1 MKKDSR
7 KFSHECEFSSASLSY
22 GKANVK
28 IEVQEYNPQLE
39 PRVEWCVGGRHFYST
54 DCAKCFTD
62 LKFSVARTAIYEA
75 GIGAHALKLA
85 SPEHL
90 APVFLM
96 WPTRRFVVDVACN
109 GEGDQGKVAEVPLMD
124 GSALPFFSELRR
136 NVGVP
141 GELAFYD
148 APVHASWNLIRTD
161 VADSAQAQKP
171 YGSVKITPSEAFEV
185 EYILE
190 RNEGGCTFRS
200 AANVSIF
207 SAEDLYNIFTARTFI
222 LKNEFDEARKAGLL
236 SGVDSSCGLLLGE
249 SVTGVENSRLYRV
262 QEEPARHKILD
273 LLGDLCFIKPK
284 LPKVRLEIINGG
296 HLSHRTILEK
306 VLPYAL
312 Q

>member
-7 KFSHECEFSSASLSY
+7 KSPREWEFSSASLSY

-39 PRVEWCVGGRHFYST
+39 PRVEWRVGGRSFYST

-62 LKFSVARTAIYEA
+62 LKFSVARTAIYEL
-75 GIGAHALKLA
+75 GEGAHALTLA

-96 WPTRRFVVDVACN
+96 WPSRRFVVDVACN
-109 GEGDQGKVAEVPLMD
+109 EEGDKGCVAEVPLMD
-124 GSALPFFSELRR
+124 GSALPFFSEFRR
-136 NVGVP
+136 NVGAP
-141 GELAFYD
+141 EELAFYD
-148 APVHASWNLIRTD
+148 VPVHAEWDLFRTD
-161 VADSAQAQKP
+161 VADDAQAQKP
-171 YGSVKITPSEAFEV
+171 YGSVKIMPSEAFEV

-190 RNEGGCTFRS
+190 RNENGRVFKS
-200 AANVSIF
+200 AANVSIY
-207 SAEDLYNIFTARTFI
+207 SAEDLYNVFAARTFI

-236 SGVDSSCGLLLGE
+236 GGVDESCGLLLD
-249 SVTGVENSRLYRV
+249 NSPEASAPAFRV
-262 QEEPARHKILD
+262 ADEPARHKILD
-273 LLGDLCFIKPK
+273 LLGDLCFAKPA

>member
-7 KFSHECEFSSASLSY
+7 KSPREWEFSSASLSY

-39 PRVEWCVGGRHFYST
+39 PRVEWRVGGRAFYST

-62 LKFSVARTAIYEA
+62 LKFSVARTAIYES
-75 GIGAHALKLA
+75 GEGAHALTLA

-96 WPTRRFVVDVACN
+96 WPSRRFVVDVACDEDSDK
-109 GEGDQGKVAEVPLMD
+109 GCVAEVPLMD
-124 GSALPFFSELRR
+124 GSALPFFTEFRR
-136 NVGVP
+136 NVGAP
-141 GELAFYD
+141 EELAFYD
-148 APVHASWNLIRTD
+148 VPVHASWDL
-161 VADSAQAQKP
+161 P

-190 RNEGGCTFRS
+190 RNENGRVFKS
-200 AANVSIF
+200 AANVSIY
-207 SAEDLYNIFTARTFI
+207 SAEDLYNVFAARTFI

-236 SGVDSSCGLLLGE
+236 GGVDESCGLLLD
-249 SVTGVENSRLYRV
+249 NSPEASAPVFRV
-262 QEEPARHKILD
+262 ADEPARHKILD
-273 LLGDLCFIKPK
+273 LLGDLCFAKPA

>member
-1 MKKDSR
+1 MKGSR
-7 KFSHECEFSSASLSY
+7 KIEFSSASLSY

-39 PRVEWCVGGRHFYST
+39 PRVEWRVGGRSFYST

-62 LKFSVARTAIYEA
+62 LKFSVARTAIYES
-75 GIGAHALKLA
+75 GEGAHALTLA

-96 WPTRRFVVDVACN
+96 WPSRRFVVDVACN
-109 GEGDQGKVAEVPLMD
+109 EESDKGCVAELPLMD
-124 GSALPFFSELRR
+124 GSALPFFSEFRR
-136 NVGVP
+136 NVGAP
-141 GELAFYD
+141 EELAFYD
-148 APVHASWNLIRTD
+148 APVHASWDL
-161 VADSAQAQKP
+161 P

-190 RNEGGCTFRS
+190 RNEKGRVFKS
-200 AANVSIF
+200 AANVSIY
-207 SAEDLYNIFTARTFI
+207 SAEDLYNVFAARTFI

-236 SGVDSSCGLLLGE
+236 GGVDESCGLLLD
-249 SVTGVENSRLYRV
+249 NSPEAVAPVFRV
-262 QEEPARHKILD
+262 VDEPARHKILD
-273 LLGDLCFIKPK
+273 LLGDLCFAKPV

>member
-1 MKKDSR
+1 
-7 KFSHECEFSSASLSY
+7 
-22 GKANVK
+22 
-28 IEVQEYNPQLE
+28 
-39 PRVEWCVGGRHFYST
+39 
-54 DCAKCFTD
+54 
-62 LKFSVARTAIYEA
+62 VARTAIYESVE
-75 GIGAHALKLA
+75 GAHALKLA

-109 GEGDQGKVAEVPLMD
+109 GEVDQGKVAEVPLMD
-124 GSALPFFSELRR
+124 GSALPFFSTLRR

-141 GELAFYD
+141 EELAFYD
-148 APVHASWNLIRTD
+148 APVHAAWDLFRTD
-161 VADSAQAQKP
+161 VADTVQAQKP

-190 RNEGGCTFRS
+190 RNENGCVFRS
-200 AANVSIF
+200 AANVSIY
-207 SAEDLYNIFTARTFI
+207 SAEDLYNVFAARTFI

-236 SGVDSSCGLLLGE
+236 GGVDESCGLLLD
-249 SVTGVENSRLYRV
+249 NSEVADAPFRV
-262 QEEPARHKILD
+262 ADEPARHKILD
-273 LLGDLCFIKPK
+273 LLGDLCFAKPA

>member
-7 KFSHECEFSSASLSY
+7 KSPREWEFSSASLSY

-39 PRVEWCVGGRHFYST
+39 PRVEWRVGGRSFYST

-62 LKFSVARTAIYEA
+62 LKFSVARTAIYEL
-75 GIGAHALKLA
+75 GEGAHALTLA

-96 WPTRRFVVDVACN
+96 WPSRRFVVDVACN
-109 GEGDQGKVAEVPLMD
+109 EEGDKGCVAEVPLMD
-124 GSALPFFSELRR
+124 GSALPFFSEFRR
-136 NVGVP
+136 NVGAP
-141 GELAFYD
+141 EELAFYD
-148 APVHASWNLIRTD
+148 APVHALWDL
-161 VADSAQAQKP
+161 P

-190 RNEGGCTFRS
+190 RNENGRVFKS
-200 AANVSIF
+200 AANVSIY
-207 SAEDLYNIFTARTFI
+207 SAEDLYNVFAARTFI

-236 SGVDSSCGLLLGE
+236 GGVDESCGLLLD
-249 SVTGVENSRLYRV
+249 NSPEASAPVFRV
-262 QEEPARHKILD
+262 ADEPARHKILD
-273 LLGDLCFIKPK
+273 LLGDLCFAKPA

>member
-1 MKKDSR
+1 MKKDPR
-7 KFSHECEFSSASLSY
+7 KSPREWEFSSASLSF
-22 GKANVK
+22 GRASVK

-39 PRVEWCVGGRHFYST
+39 PRVEWRVGGHPFYST

-62 LKFSVARTAIYEA
+62 LKFSVARTAIYES
-75 GIGAHALKLA
+75 GTGGHPLKLA

-90 APVFLM
+90 APIFLM

-109 GEGDQGKVAEVPLMD
+109 GEVDQGKVAEVPLMD
-124 GSALPFFSELRR
+124 GSALPFFSTLRR
-136 NVGVP
+136 NEGVP
-141 GELAFYD
+141 EELAFYD
-148 APVHASWNLIRTD
+148 APVHAAWDLFRTD
-161 VADSAQAQKP
+161 VADTVQAQKP

-190 RNEGGCTFRS
+190 RHEGGCSFRS
-200 AANVSIF
+200 AANVSIY
-207 SAEDLYNIFTARTFI
+207 SAEDLYNVFAARTFI

-236 SGVDSSCGLLLGE
+236 GGVDESCGLLLD
-249 SVTGVENSRLYRV
+249 NSEVANAPFRV
-262 QEEPARHKILD
+262 ADEPARHKILD
-273 LLGDLCFIKPK
+273 LLGDLCFMKPK

>member
-7 KFSHECEFSSASLSY
+7 KSPREWEFSSASLSY

-39 PRVEWCVGGRHFYST
+39 PRVEWRVGGRAFYST

-62 LKFSVARTAIYEA
+62 LKFSVVRTAIYES
-75 GIGAHALKLA
+75 GEGTHALTLA

-96 WPTRRFVVDVACN
+96 WPSRRFVVNVACN
-109 GEGDQGKVAEVPLMD
+109 EESDKGCVAELPLMD
-124 GSALPFFSELRR
+124 GSALPFFSEFRR
-136 NVGVP
+136 NVGAP
-141 GELAFYD
+141 EKLAFYD
-148 APVHASWNLIRTD
+148 APVHASWDL
-161 VADSAQAQKP
+161 P

-190 RNEGGCTFRS
+190 RNENCRVFKS
-200 AANVSIF
+200 AANVSIY
-207 SAEDLYNIFTARTFI
+207 SAEDLYNVFAARTFI

-236 SGVDSSCGLLLGE
+236 GGVDESCGLLLD
-249 SVTGVENSRLYRV
+249 NSPEAVAPVFRV
-262 QEEPARHKILD
+262 ADEPARHKILD
-273 LLGDLCFIKPK
+273 LLGDLCFAKPA

>member
-7 KFSHECEFSSASLSY
+7 KSPHEWEFSSASLSF
-22 GKANVK
+22 GRASVK

-39 PRVEWCVGGRHFYST
+39 PRVEWRVGGRSFYST
-54 DCAKCFTD
+54 DCIKCFTD
-62 LKFSVARTAIYEA
+62 LKFSVARTAIYESVE
-75 GIGAHALKLA
+75 GVHALKLA

-109 GEGDQGKVAEVPLMD
+109 GEVDQGKVAEVPLMD
-124 GSALPFFSELRR
+124 GSALPFFSTLRR

-141 GELAFYD
+141 EELAFYD
-148 APVHASWNLIRTD
+148 APVHAAWDLFRTD
-161 VADSAQAQKP
+161 VADTVQAQKP

-190 RNEGGCTFRS
+190 RNENGCVFRS
-200 AANVSIF
+200 AANVSIY
-207 SAEDLYNIFTARTFI
+207 SAEDLYNVFAARTFI

-236 SGVDSSCGLLLGE
+236 GGVDESCGLLLD
-249 SVTGVENSRLYRV
+249 NSEVANAPFRV
-262 QEEPARHKILD
+262 ADEPARHKILD
-273 LLGDLCFIKPK
+273 LLGDLCFMKPK

>member
-7 KFSHECEFSSASLSY
+7 KSPREWEFGSASLSY
-22 GKANVK
+22 SKANVK

-39 PRVEWCVGGRHFYST
+39 PRVEWRVGGRPFYST
-54 DCAKCFTD
+54 DCIKCFTD
-62 LKFSVARTAIYEA
+62 LKFRVARTAIYES
-75 GIGAHALKLA
+75 GEGAHALKLA

-96 WPTRRFVVDVACN
+96 WPSRRFVVDVACN
-109 GEGDQGKVAEVPLMD
+109 EECETGKIAEIPMMD
-124 GSALPFFSELRR
+124 GSALPFFSALRR

-141 GELAFYD
+141 EELAFYD
-148 APVHASWNLIRTD
+148 APVHAAWDLFRTD
-161 VADSAQAQKP
+161 VADAALAQKP
-171 YGSVKITPSEAFEV
+171 YGSVKIAPSEAFEV
-185 EYILE
+185 EYIFE
-190 RNEGGCTFRS
+190 RNEGSRVFKS
-200 AANVSIF
+200 AANVSIY
-207 SAEDLYNIFTARTFI
+207 SAEDLYNVFAARTFI

-236 SGVDSSCGLLLGE
+236 GGVDESCGLLLDDSLE
-249 SVTGVENSRLYRV
+249 AVAPVFRV
-262 QEEPARHKILD
+262 ADEPARHKILD
-273 LLGDLCFIKPK
+273 LLGDLCFAKPA

>member
-7 KFSHECEFSSASLSY
+7 KFSHECEFNSASLSY

-39 PRVEWCVGGRHFYST
+39 PRVEWRVGGHPFYST
-54 DCAKCFTD
+54 DCVKCFAD
-62 LKFSVARTAIYEA
+62 LKFSVARTAIYES
-75 GIGAHALKLA
+75 GESTNALKLA

-96 WPTRRFVVDVACN
+96 WPSRRFVVDVSCN
-109 GEGDQGKVAEVPLMD
+109 EKSDNGFAAEIPLMD
-124 GSALPFFSELRR
+124 GSALPFFLALRR

-141 GELAFYD
+141 EELAFYD
-148 APVHASWNLIRTD
+148 APVHAEWDLFRTD
-161 VADSAQAQKP
+161 RNDSKP
-171 YGSVKITPSEAFEV
+171 YGSVKITPSETFEV
-185 EYILE
+185 EYVLE
-190 RNEGGCTFRS
+190 RNDGVCNFTS
-200 AANVSIF
+200 AASVSIY
-207 SAEDLYNIFTARTFI
+207 SAEHLYNVFAARTFI

-236 SGVDSSCGLLLGE
+236 GGVDESCGLLLDD
-249 SVTGVENSRLYRV
+249 SAAANASFRV
-262 QEEPARHKILD
+262 ADEPARHKILD
-273 LLGDLCFIKPK
+273 LLGDLCFAKPA

>member
-1 MKKDSR
+1 MKKDSH

-22 GKANVK
+22 GKASVK

-39 PRVEWCVGGRHFYST
+39 PRVEWRVGGRSFYST

-62 LKFSVARTAIYEA
+62 LKFSVARTAIYES
-75 GIGAHALKLA
+75 GEGTHALTLA

-90 APVFLM
+90 APIFLM

-109 GEGDQGKVAEVPLMD
+109 GEVDQGKVAEVPLMD
-124 GSALPFFSELRR
+124 GSALPFFSTLRR

-141 GELAFYD
+141 EELAFYD
-148 APVHASWNLIRTD
+148 APVHAAWDLFRTD
-161 VADSAQAQKP
+161 VADTVQAQKP

-190 RNEGGCTFRS
+190 RNENGCVFRS
-200 AANVSIF
+200 AANVSIY
-207 SAEDLYNIFTARTFI
+207 SAEDLYNVFAARTFI

-236 SGVDSSCGLLLGE
+236 GGVDESCGLLLD
-249 SVTGVENSRLYRV
+249 NSEVANAPFRV
-262 QEEPARHKILD
+262 ADEPARHKILD
-273 LLGDLCFIKPK
+273 LLGDLCFMKPM

>member
-7 KFSHECEFSSASLSY
+7 KSPREWEFSSASLSY

-39 PRVEWCVGGRHFYST
+39 PRVEWRVGGRAFYST

-62 LKFSVARTAIYEA
+62 LKFSVARTAIYEL
-75 GIGAHALKLA
+75 GEGAHALKLA

-96 WPTRRFVVDVACN
+96 WPSRRFVVDVTCN
-109 GEGDQGKVAEVPLMD
+109 EESDKGCVAEVPLMD
-124 GSALPFFSELRR
+124 GSTLPFFTEFRR
-136 NVGVP
+136 NVGAP
-141 GELAFYD
+141 EELAFYD
-148 APVHASWNLIRTD
+148 APVHASWDL
-161 VADSAQAQKP
+161 P

-190 RNEGGCTFRS
+190 RNENGRVFKS
-200 AANVSIF
+200 AANVSIY
-207 SAEDLYNIFTARTFI
+207 SAEDLYNVFAARTFI

-236 SGVDSSCGLLLGE
+236 GGVDESCGLLLDNFPE
-249 SVTGVENSRLYRV
+249 AVAPAFRV
-262 QEEPARHKILD
+262 ADEPARHKILD
-273 LLGDLCFIKPK
+273 LLGDLCFAKPA

>member
-7 KFSHECEFSSASLSY
+7 KSPHEWEFSSASLSF
-22 GKANVK
+22 GRASVK

-39 PRVEWCVGGRHFYST
+39 PRVEWRVGGRSFYST
-54 DCAKCFTD
+54 DCIKCFTD
-62 LKFSVARTAIYEA
+62 LKFSVARTAIYESVE
-75 GIGAHALKLA
+75 GAHALKLA

-109 GEGDQGKVAEVPLMD
+109 GEVDQGKVAEVPLMD
-124 GSALPFFSELRR
+124 GSALPFFSTLRR

-141 GELAFYD
+141 EELAFYD
-148 APVHASWNLIRTD
+148 APVHAAWDLFRTD
-161 VADSAQAQKP
+161 VADTVQAQKP

-190 RNEGGCTFRS
+190 RNENGCVFRS
-200 AANVSIF
+200 AANVSIY
-207 SAEDLYNIFTARTFI
+207 SAEDLYNVFAARTFI

-236 SGVDSSCGLLLGE
+236 GGVDESCGLLLD
-249 SVTGVENSRLYRV
+249 NSEVANAPFRV
-262 QEEPARHKILD
+262 ADEPARHKILD
-273 LLGDLCFIKPK
+273 LLGDLCFMKPK

>member
-7 KFSHECEFSSASLSY
+7 KSPREWEFSSASLSY

-39 PRVEWCVGGRHFYST
+39 PRVEWRVGGRAFYST

-62 LKFSVARTAIYEA
+62 LKFSVARTAIYES
-75 GIGAHALKLA
+75 GEGAHALTLA

-96 WPTRRFVVDVACN
+96 WPSRRFVVDVACN
-109 GEGDQGKVAEVPLMD
+109 EESDKGCVAEVPLMD
-124 GSALPFFSELRR
+124 GSALPFFTEFRR
-136 NVGVP
+136 NVGAP
-141 GELAFYD
+141 EELAFYD
-148 APVHASWNLIRTD
+148 APVHASWDL
-161 VADSAQAQKP
+161 P

-190 RNEGGCTFRS
+190 RNENGRVFKS
-200 AANVSIF
+200 AANVSIY
-207 SAEDLYNIFTARTFI
+207 SAEDLYNVFAARTFI

-236 SGVDSSCGLLLGE
+236 GGVDESCGLLLD
-249 SVTGVENSRLYRV
+249 NSPEASAPAFRV
-262 QEEPARHKILD
+262 ADEPARHKILD
-273 LLGDLCFIKPK
+273 LLGDLCFAKPA

>member
-7 KFSHECEFSSASLSY
+7 KSPREWEFSSASLSY

-39 PRVEWCVGGRHFYST
+39 PRVEWRVGGRAFYST

-62 LKFSVARTAIYEA
+62 LKFSVARTAIYEL
-75 GIGAHALKLA
+75 GEGAHALTLA

-96 WPTRRFVVDVACN
+96 WPSRRFVVDVACN
-109 GEGDQGKVAEVPLMD
+109 EEGNKGCVAEVPLMD
-124 GSALPFFSELRR
+124 GSALPFFSEFRR
-136 NVGVP
+136 NVGAP
-141 GELAFYD
+141 EELAFYD
-148 APVHASWNLIRTD
+148 APVHASWNLL
-161 VADSAQAQKP
+161 

-190 RNEGGCTFRS
+190 RNENGRVFKS
-200 AANVSIF
+200 AANVSIY
-207 SAEDLYNIFTARTFI
+207 SAEDLYNVFAARTFI

-236 SGVDSSCGLLLGE
+236 GGVDKSCGLLLDNFPE
-249 SVTGVENSRLYRV
+249 AVAPAFRV
-262 QEEPARHKILD
+262 ADEPARHKILD
-273 LLGDLCFIKPK
+273 LLGDLCFAKPA

>member
-1 MKKDSR
+1 
-7 KFSHECEFSSASLSY
+7 
-22 GKANVK
+22 
-28 IEVQEYNPQLE
+28 
-39 PRVEWCVGGRHFYST
+39 VGGRAFYST

-62 LKFSVARTAIYEA
+62 LKFSVVRTAIYES
-75 GIGAHALKLA
+75 GEGTHALTLA

-96 WPTRRFVVDVACN
+96 WPSRRFVVDVACN
-109 GEGDQGKVAEVPLMD
+109 EEGDKGCVAEIPLMD
-124 GSALPFFSELRR
+124 GSALPFFSEFRR
-136 NVGVP
+136 NVGAP
-141 GELAFYD
+141 EELAFYD
-148 APVHASWNLIRTD
+148 VPVHASWDLFRTD
-161 VADSAQAQKP
+161 VADDAQTQKP

-190 RNEGGCTFRS
+190 RNENGRVFKS
-200 AANVSIF
+200 AANVSIY
-207 SAEDLYNIFTARTFI
+207 SAEDLYNVFAARTFI

-236 SGVDSSCGLLLGE
+236 GGVDESCGLLLD
-249 SVTGVENSRLYRV
+249 NSPEAVAPVFRV
-262 QEEPARHKILD
+262 ADEPARHKILD
-273 LLGDLCFIKPK
+273 LLGDLCFAKPA

>member
-1 MKKDSR
+1 
-7 KFSHECEFSSASLSY
+7 
-22 GKANVK
+22 
-28 IEVQEYNPQLE
+28 
-39 PRVEWCVGGRHFYST
+39 
-54 DCAKCFTD
+54 
-62 LKFSVARTAIYEA
+62 
-75 GIGAHALKLA
+75 
-85 SPEHL
+85 
-90 APVFLM
+90 
-96 WPTRRFVVDVACN
+96 
-109 GEGDQGKVAEVPLMD
+109 MD
-124 GSALPFFSELRR
+124 GSALPFFSALRR

-148 APVHASWNLIRTD
+148 APVHAAWDLIRTD
-161 VADSAQAQKP
+161 IADSVQAQKP

-190 RNEGGCTFRS
+190 RNEGGCAFRS

-207 SAEDLYNIFTARTFI
+207 SAEDLYNVFTARTFI

-236 SGVDSSCGLLLGE
+236 SGVDSSCGLLLGDSSPE
-249 SVTGVENSRLYRV
+249 VNASAYRV

>member
-7 KFSHECEFSSASLSY
+7 KSPREWEFSSASLSF
-22 GKANVK
+22 GRASVK

-39 PRVEWCVGGRHFYST
+39 PRVEWRVGGRSFYST
-54 DCAKCFTD
+54 DCIKCFTD
-62 LKFSVARTAIYEA
+62 LKFSVARTAIYESVE
-75 GIGAHALKLA
+75 GAHPLKLA

-90 APVFLM
+90 APIFLM

-109 GEGDQGKVAEVPLMD
+109 GEVDQGKVAEVPLMD
-124 GSALPFFSELRR
+124 GSALPFFSTLRR

-141 GELAFYD
+141 EELAFYD
-148 APVHASWNLIRTD
+148 APVHAMWDLFRTD
-161 VADSAQAQKP
+161 VADTVQAQKP

-190 RNEGGCTFRS
+190 RNENGCVFRS
-200 AANVSIF
+200 AANVSIY
-207 SAEDLYNIFTARTFI
+207 SAEDLYNVFAARTFI

-236 SGVDSSCGLLLGE
+236 GGVDESCGLLLD
-249 SVTGVENSRLYRV
+249 NSEVANAPFRV
-262 QEEPARHKILD
+262 VDEPARHKILD
-273 LLGDLCFIKPK
+273 LLGDLCFMKPK

>member
-1 MKKDSR
+1 MNNSR
-7 KFSHECEFSSASLSY
+7 KRPQQWEFTSASLSY

-39 PRVEWCVGGRHFYST
+39 PRVEWRVGGLSFYST

-62 LKFSVARTAIYEA
+62 LKFSVARTAIYEF
-75 GIGAHALKLA
+75 GTGAHALKLA

-124 GSALPFFSELRR
+124 GSAFPFFSALRR

-148 APVHASWNLIRTD
+148 VPVHAAWDLIRTD
-161 VADSAQAQKP
+161 VADSALAQKP

-207 SAEDLYNIFTARTFI
+207 SAEDLYNVFTARTFI

-236 SGVDSSCGLLLGE
+236 SGVNSSCGLLLGDSSPE
-249 SVTGVENSRLYRV
+249 ANASAYRV

-284 LPKVRLEIINGG
+284 LPKVHLEIINGG

>member
-7 KFSHECEFSSASLSY
+7 KSPREWEFSSASLSY

-39 PRVEWCVGGRHFYST
+39 PRVEWRVGGRAFYST

-62 LKFSVARTAIYEA
+62 LKFSVARTAIYESCE
-75 GIGAHALKLA
+75 GAHALKLA

-96 WPTRRFVVDVACN
+96 WPSRRFVVDVACN
-109 GEGDQGKVAEVPLMD
+109 EESDKGCVAEVPLMD
-124 GSALPFFSELRR
+124 GSALPFFTEFRR
-136 NVGVP
+136 NVGAP
-141 GELAFYD
+141 EELAFYD
-148 APVHASWNLIRTD
+148 APVHASWDLL
-161 VADSAQAQKP
+161 

-190 RNEGGCTFRS
+190 RNENGRVFKS
-200 AANVSIF
+200 AANVSIY
-207 SAEDLYNIFTARTFI
+207 SAEDLYNVFAARTFI

-236 SGVDSSCGLLLGE
+236 GGVDESCGLLLD
-249 SVTGVENSRLYRV
+249 NSPEAVAPVFRV
-262 QEEPARHKILD
+262 ADEPARHKILD
-273 LLGDLCFIKPK
+273 LLGDLCFAKPA

>member
-7 KFSHECEFSSASLSY
+7 KSPREWEFSSASLSY

-39 PRVEWCVGGRHFYST
+39 PRVEWRVGGRAFYST

-62 LKFSVARTAIYEA
+62 LKFSVARTAIYEL
-75 GIGAHALKLA
+75 GEGAHALTLA

-96 WPTRRFVVDVACN
+96 WPSRRFVVDVACN
-109 GEGDQGKVAEVPLMD
+109 EESDKGCVAEVPLMD
-124 GSALPFFSELRR
+124 GSALPFFTEFRR
-136 NVGVP
+136 NVGAP
-141 GELAFYD
+141 EELAFYD
-148 APVHASWNLIRTD
+148 APVHASWDLL
-161 VADSAQAQKP
+161 

-190 RNEGGCTFRS
+190 RNENGRVFKS
-200 AANVSIF
+200 AANVSIY
-207 SAEDLYNIFTARTFI
+207 SAEDLYNVFAARTFI

-236 SGVDSSCGLLLGE
+236 GGVDESCGLLLD
-249 SVTGVENSRLYRV
+249 NSPEAVAPAFRV
-262 QEEPARHKILD
+262 ADEPARHKILD
-273 LLGDLCFIKPK
+273 LLGDLCFAKPA

>member
-7 KFSHECEFSSASLSY
+7 KSPREWEFSSASLSF
-22 GKANVK
+22 GRASVK

-39 PRVEWCVGGRHFYST
+39 PRVEWRVGGRSFYST

-62 LKFSVARTAIYEA
+62 LKFSVARTAIYESVE
-75 GIGAHALKLA
+75 GAHALKLA

-109 GEGDQGKVAEVPLMD
+109 GEVDQGKVAEVPLMD
-124 GSALPFFSELRR
+124 GSALPFFSTLRR

-141 GELAFYD
+141 EELAFYD
-148 APVHASWNLIRTD
+148 APVHAAWDLFRTD
-161 VADSAQAQKP
+161 VADTVQAQKP

-190 RNEGGCTFRS
+190 RNENGCVFRS
-200 AANVSIF
+200 AANVSIY
-207 SAEDLYNIFTARTFI
+207 SAEDLYNVFAARTFI

-236 SGVDSSCGLLLGE
+236 GGVDESCGLLLD
-249 SVTGVENSRLYRV
+249 NSEVANAPFRV
-262 QEEPARHKILD
+262 ADEPARHKILD
-273 LLGDLCFIKPK
+273 LLGDLCFMKPK

>member
-7 KFSHECEFSSASLSY
+7 KSPREWEFSSASLSY

-39 PRVEWCVGGRHFYST
+39 PRVEWRVGGRSFYST

-62 LKFSVARTAIYEA
+62 LKFSVARTAIYES
-75 GIGAHALKLA
+75 GEGVHALTLA

-96 WPTRRFVVDVACN
+96 WPSRRFVVDVACN
-109 GEGDQGKVAEVPLMD
+109 EESEKGCVAELPLMD
-124 GSALPFFSELRR
+124 GSALPFFSEFRR
-136 NVGVP
+136 NVGAP
-141 GELAFYD
+141 EELAFYD
-148 APVHASWNLIRTD
+148 APVHASWDL
-161 VADSAQAQKP
+161 P

-190 RNEGGCTFRS
+190 RNEKGRVFKS
-200 AANVSIF
+200 AANVSIY
-207 SAEDLYNIFTARTFI
+207 SAEDLYNVFAARTFI

-236 SGVDSSCGLLLGE
+236 GGVDESCGLLLD
-249 SVTGVENSRLYRV
+249 NSPEAVAPVFRV
-262 QEEPARHKILD
+262 ADEPARHKILD
-273 LLGDLCFIKPK
+273 LLGDLCFAKPV

>member
-7 KFSHECEFSSASLSY
+7 KSPREWEFRSASLSF
-22 GKANVK
+22 GRANVK
-28 IEVQEYNPQLE
+28 IEVQEFNPQLQ
-39 PRVEWCVGGRHFYST
+39 PRVEWRVGGRPFYST
-54 DCAKCFTD
+54 DCIKCFTD
-62 LKFSVARTAIYEA
+62 LKFSVARTAIYES
-75 GIGAHALKLA
+75 GEGAHALTLA

-96 WPTRRFVVDVACN
+96 WPSRRFVVDVACN
-109 GEGDQGKVAEVPLMD
+109 EECETGKIAEIPMMD
-124 GSALPFFSELRR
+124 GSALPFFNTLRR
-136 NVGVP
+136 NVGIP
-141 GELAFYD
+141 EELAFYD
-148 APVHASWNLIRTD
+148 ASVHAAWDLFRTD
-161 VADSAQAQKP
+161 VTDAVQTQKP

-190 RNEGGCTFRS
+190 RNEGGRVFKS
-200 AANVSIF
+200 AANVSIY
-207 SAEDLYNIFTARTFI
+207 SAEDLYSVFTARTFI

-236 SGVDSSCGLLLGE
+236 GGVDESCGLLLDDSAEAVAPVFRIEG
-249 SVTGVENSRLYRV
+249 
-262 QEEPARHKILD
+262 EPARHKILD
-273 LLGDLCFIKPK
+273 LLGDLCFAKPA

>member
-7 KFSHECEFSSASLSY
+7 KSPREWEFSSASLSY

-39 PRVEWCVGGRHFYST
+39 PRVEWRVGGRSFYST

-62 LKFSVARTAIYEA
+62 LKFSVARTAIYES
-75 GIGAHALKLA
+75 GEGSHALTLA

-96 WPTRRFVVDVACN
+96 WPSRRFVVDVACN
-109 GEGDQGKVAEVPLMD
+109 EESDKGCVAELPLMD
-124 GSALPFFSELRR
+124 GSALPFFSEFRR
-136 NVGVP
+136 NVGAP
-141 GELAFYD
+141 EELAFYD
-148 APVHASWNLIRTD
+148 APVHASWDLFRTD
-161 VADSAQAQKP
+161 VADDAQAQKP

-190 RNEGGCTFRS
+190 RNENGRVFKS
-200 AANVSIF
+200 AANVSIY
-207 SAEDLYNIFTARTFI
+207 SAEDLYNVFAARTFI

-236 SGVDSSCGLLLGE
+236 GGVDESCGLLLDNSPE
-249 SVTGVENSRLYRV
+249 AVASVFRV
-262 QEEPARHKILD
+262 ADEPARHKILD
-273 LLGDLCFIKPK
+273 LLGDLCFAKPA

>member
-7 KFSHECEFSSASLSY
+7 KSPREWEFSSASLSY

-39 PRVEWCVGGRHFYST
+39 PRVEWRVGGRAFYST

-62 LKFSVARTAIYEA
+62 LKFCVARTAIYES
-75 GIGAHALKLA
+75 GEGAHALTLA

-96 WPTRRFVVDVACN
+96 WPSRRFVVDVACN
-109 GEGDQGKVAEVPLMD
+109 EEGDKGCVAEVPLMD
-124 GSALPFFSELRR
+124 GSALPFFSEFRR
-136 NVGVP
+136 NVGAP
-141 GELAFYD
+141 EELAFYD
-148 APVHASWNLIRTD
+148 VPVHAEWDL
-161 VADSAQAQKP
+161 P
-171 YGSVKITPSEAFEV
+171 YGSVKIMPSEAFEV

-190 RNEGGCTFRS
+190 RNENGRVFKS
-200 AANVSIF
+200 AANVSIY
-207 SAEDLYNIFTARTFI
+207 SAEDLYNVFAARTFI

-236 SGVDSSCGLLLGE
+236 GGVDESCGLLLD
-249 SVTGVENSRLYRV
+249 NSPEAVAPVFRV
-262 QEEPARHKILD
+262 ADEPARHKILD
-273 LLGDLCFIKPK
+273 LLGDLCFAKPA